1 MEKEKIL
8 RKLEKLLNRDFDY
21 INTGRI
27 IVSADSSKLTVNI
40 INTICLQEDIVPNRI
55 DKRALIKI
63 IDDIKSL
70 DV

>member
-40 INTICLQEDIVPNRI
+40 INTICL
-55 DKRALIKI
+55 
-63 IDDIKSL
+63 
-70 DV
+70 

>member
-8 RKLEKLLNRDFDY
+8 RKLEKLLNRDFGY

-27 IVSADSSKLTVNI
+27 IVSADSLKLTVNI
-40 INTICLQEDIVPNRI
+40 INTICLQEDIDPNRI